1 VLDRAAAAARWTDP
15 LPATPGRRRGRGVA
29 CGIYKAM
36 SYAAVVAEVE
46 VDPEAG
52 RIRVTRLLCAHDC
65 GRVIH
70 PDQVRAQC
78 EGNLVWGLG
87 MALIERLPVAASQ
100 VAAATFADS
109 PLPRLGD
116 VPALEVVL
124 VDEGDPPTGAGETA
138 IVAAAAAVA
147 NAVRDATGVRPRR
160 LPIAVV
166 DLAAS

>member
-1 VLDRAAAAARWTDP
+1 
-15 LPATPGRRRGRGVA
+15 
-29 CGIYKAM
+29 
-36 SYAAVVAEVE
+36 
-46 VDPEAG
+46 
-52 RIRVTRLLCAHDC
+52 
-65 GRVIH
+65 
-70 PDQVRAQC
+70 
-78 EGNLVWGLG
+78 
-87 MALIERLPVAASQ
+87 

-160 LPIAVV
+160 LPIAVA